1 MKNLVKKHSWII
13 TDGTKGMENQS
24 IALAKLL
31 NTNFKLIKFTPPY
44 LLKKIPLIGKFIP
57 VSMIKIDLDLK
68 PLPEFIITTGK
79 RMAGIS
85 IFIKLFFKTK
95 IKTIHIQ
102 NPKVSSNYFDLLLI
116 PEHDKITGKNIINT
130 KGALSFIDNNN
141 DNNDNNDIKTLH
153 TPIIKKIKCKKKP
166 VILLLIGGD
175 NKRYKPNNTNYYNL
189 MLGIFKASHNI
200 DGKLIILTSRRTS
213 TKAIKVINSMLK
225 KYENDFYLY
234 SGIGHNPYPDILKSA
249 DYIIVTSDSVNM
261 ISEAATLNIPLF
273 IAHLKKE
280 KGKIKTFLENLENL
294 CIVKKFNNELFDYN
308 KTKLNTNDE
317 TKLKVNKFFGS

>member
-1 MKNLVKKHSWII
+1 MKKLLKKNSWII

-31 NTNFKLIKFTPPY
+31 NTNFKLIKFIPPY
-44 LLKKIPLIGKFIP
+44 FLKKIPLIGRFVPI
-57 VSMIKIDLDLK
+57 SMINIDLNIK
-68 PLPEFIITTGK
+68 PSPKFIITTGK

-85 IFIKLFFKTK
+85 ILVKFFFKHE

-102 NPKVSSNYFDLLLI
+102 NPTVSSNYFDLLLI
-116 PEHDKITGKNIINT
+116 PEHDKIIGKNIINT
-130 KGALSFIDNNN
+130 KGALSFIDNN
-141 DNNDNNDIKTLH
+141 DVEILH
-153 TPIIKKIKCKKKP
+153 TPIINNLKYKKKP
-166 VILLLIGGD
+166 IILFLIGGD
-175 NKRYKPNNTNYYNL
+175 NKRYKPNITNYYNL
-189 MLGIFKASHNI
+189 MLDIFKASQNI
-200 DGKLIILTSRRTS
+200 NGKLIILTSRRTP
-213 TKAIKVINSMLK
+213 TKAIKMINLMLK
-225 KYENDFYLY
+225 KYKINSYLY

-273 IAHLKKE
+273 VAYLKKE
-280 KGKIKTFLENLENL
+280 KGKIKAFLENLENL
-294 CIVKKFNNELFDYN
+294 CIVKKFNNELFNYN

>member
-1 MKNLVKKHSWII
+1 
-13 TDGTKGMENQS
+13 MENQS

-31 NTNFKLIKFTPPY
+31 DTNFKLIKFMPPY

-57 VSMIKIDLDLK
+57 VSMIKIDLNIK
-68 PLPEFIITTGK
+68 PLPKFIITTGK

-85 IFIKLFFKTK
+85 IFIKFFLKNK

-102 NPKVSSNYFDLLLI
+102 NPKVSSDYFDLLLI
-116 PEHDKITGKNIINT
+116 PEHDKIIGKNIINT
-130 KGALSFIDNNN
+130 KGALSFIDNNAIEKSKTSIT
-141 DNNDNNDIKTLH
+141 NNLKHNKK
-153 TPIIKKIKCKKKP
+153 PII
-166 VILLLIGGD
+166 LFLIGGD
-175 NKRYKPNNTNYYNL
+175 NKRYKPDNTDYYNL
-189 MLGIFKASHNI
+189 TLSIVKASKSI
-200 DGKLIILTSRRTS
+200 DGKLIILTSRRTP
-213 TKAIKVINSMLK
+213 TKAIKMIKSMLQ
-225 KYENDFYLY
+225 KYEIDFYLY

-280 KGKIKTFLENLENL
+280 KGKIKAFLKNLENL
-294 CIVKKFNNELFDYN
+294 CIVKKFNNELFSYN